1 MRRRDDK
8 RADHRGEFQ
17 ATNAAE
23 RLARQAPW
31 PFDART
37 HPRSS
42 ADGVDDRL
50 DRVDLV
56 TGAATRLRVATR
68 QQGQEASR
76 RRVVPDA
83 DFADADN
90 ARSAGRGRSDA
101 ISTNEQSRVE
111 ARTVA
116 VTLVLVSMQVRVVIA
131 IITRIVHVAGH
142 RRRREGSRPACDFG
156 MDHLDAIGRRS
167 VGHVAVDADVHDH

>member
-1 MRRRDDK
+1 MGKVRVEDRPRAERFGQNRGQARGENHIGATSGVHPSRTERTDTRHEPVDGGDDAVRRCDDK
-8 RADHRGEFQ
+8 RADHRGELQ

-68 QQGQEASR
+68 QQGQEAR
-76 RRVVPDA
+76 RRDVVPDA
-83 DFADADN
+83 NLADADYT
-90 ARSAGRGRSDA
+90 RSAGRGRGDA
-101 ISTNEQSRVE
+101 IPSNEQSRVE

-116 VTLVLVSMQVRVVIA
+116 VTLVLVSM
-131 IITRIVHVAGH
+131 
-142 RRRREGSRPACDFG
+142 
-156 MDHLDAIGRRS
+156 
-167 VGHVAVDADVHDH
+167 